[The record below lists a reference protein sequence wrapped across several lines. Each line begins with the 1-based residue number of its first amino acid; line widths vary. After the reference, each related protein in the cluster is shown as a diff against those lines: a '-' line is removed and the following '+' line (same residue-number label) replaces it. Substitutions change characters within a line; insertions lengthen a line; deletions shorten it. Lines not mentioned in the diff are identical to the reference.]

1 MAVKLFAAIVIGST
15 ETEMK
20 LYDLSQRRGIRQLS
34 CVSRR
39 IDLGIDAYDRGRLST
54 EKVERLVETLKDFR
68 RQMDGFHVDGY
79 RMVGTS
85 ALREI
90 RTGLITKDHIE
101 KQTGLSLTIL
111 SNSEQRFLD
120 YKSIA
125 SQTDSFEEVIKSGTA
140 IVDIGGSSVQIS
152 VFDKDKLFT
161 TQNIRIGKIST
172 QVRFHPLARNNEHY
186 EKILAQLMDLELT
199 GFGKLYQ
206 KDRQIKTLIAT
217 NRELQQ
223 LFKPLAEKKASSIV
237 SKEEFLDLYRQ
248 IVYLD
253 PGEITTRLGV
263 PSETARFAVSSM
275 IICRSLLERF
285 EADSVWLPDV
295 SIGDGLAYD
304 FAMQNKAI
312 RSPHAFDEDIIAASR
327 SIAKRY
333 KSNQA
338 HTKMVEEI
346 SLILFDRMKKVHGM
360 GKRERLLLQISA
372 ILHNCGKYISLRDVS
387 DCAYNIIMATEIIG
401 LSHAERQIVANVV
414 RFNTAAL
421 LYFDDL
427 NLTSTVSMEEY
438 LVIAKLTAILRA
450 ANALD
455 RSHSQRISSI
465 SVVLKGDEV
474 VITAQS
480 GEDLTLEKGT
490 LEAGGNSLFE
500 EVFNLKPVLHQK
512 KPVS

>member
-125 SQTDSFEEVIKSGTA
+125 SQTQSFESVIKKGTA
-140 IVDIGGSSVQIS
+140 IVNIGGSSLQIS
-152 VFDKDKLFT
+152 VFDKDKLIT
-161 TQNIRIGKIST
+161 TQNIRIGRIT
-172 QVRFHPLARNNEHY
+172 TRNRIYPLARNNEHF
-186 EKILAQLMDLELT
+186 ERLLRELLSHEIA

-206 KDRQIKTLIAT
+206 KDRQISTLIAT
-217 NRELQQ
+217 NKELQL
-223 LFKPLAEKKASSIV
+223 LFRSLYPQRESLIIT
-237 SKEEFLDLYRQ
+237 KEELTQACSRIVRMSPDQ
-248 IVYLD
+248 ITKQCSIPTEFSMFVA
-253 PGEITTRLGV
+253 
-263 PSETARFAVSSM
+263 PSAV
-275 IICRSLLERF
+275 ICLFLLEHF
-285 EADSVWLPDV
+285 ESESVWVPEI

-304 FAMQNKAI
+304 YAVENKAVV
-312 RSPHAFDEDIIAASR
+312 SAHAFDEDIIAAAR
-327 SIAKRY
+327 NIAKRY
-333 KSNQA
+333 KSSQA
-338 HTKMVEEI
+338 HIRNVEDL
-346 SLILFDRMKKVHGM
+346 SLTIFDRTRKLHMLGR
-360 GKRERLLLQISA
+360 RERLLLQISA
-372 ILHNCGKYISLRDVS
+372 ILHNCGKYISLTDVS
-387 DCAYNIIMATEIIG
+387 DCAYNIVMATEIIG
-401 LSHAERQIVANVV
+401 LSHAERQMVANIV
-414 RFNTAAL
+414 RFNTAKL
-421 LYFDDL
+421 MYYDDL
-427 NLTSTVSMEEY
+427 AQVSSVSREEY

-455 RSHSQRISSI
+455 RSHFQRISEI
-465 SVVLKGDEV
+465 SVSIKKDELVLSASSD
-474 VITAQS
+474 
-480 GEDLTLEKGT
+480 EDLTLEKAT
-490 LEAGGNSLFE
+490 LEEKNSLFE
-500 EVFNLKPVLHQK
+500 EVFHLKPVLHQK
-512 KPVS
+512 RKTL

>member
-186 EKILAQLMDLELT
+186 EKILTQLMDLELT

-490 LEAGGNSLFE
+490 LS
-500 EVFNLKPVLHQK
+500 
-512 KPVS
+512 